1 MKRRQMAL
9 VVCLLM
15 ICSAKGWAARPFS
28 TDDAGTVE
36 KGKFELESGYEYSD
50 VAAEGQSGLCCLGF
64 KHGVTEKMDI
74 GIGFAYTFLPQVAE
88 GLSPASISFKF
99 AVLKDLLAVSFAQ
112 ELGNSAYSL
121 NCALT
126 KEFGPVEMDVN
137 LGYAATATSDTP
149 GSITYGAAL
158 IYDFERYNINL
169 GCEFLGNKDRFQDWL
184 IGVRWKILEGLAV
197 DLAYN
202 GDFQGDKKKVTTGL
216 HYEF

>member
-1 MKRRQMAL
+1 MVRRIMVL
-9 VVCLLM
+9 VVCLL
-15 ICSAKGWAARPFS
+15 IVCSVKLWAARPFS

-36 KGKFELESGYEYSD
+36 KGKFEIESGYEYSD
-50 VAAEGQSGLCCLGF
+50 VATKGQSGLCCLGF

-74 GIGFAYTFLPQVAE
+74 GIGFTHTFLPQVAE
-88 GLSPASISFKF
+88 GLSPANISFKF

-121 NCALT
+121 NSAMT
-126 KEFGPVEMDVN
+126 KTFGPVEIDVN

-158 IYDFERYNINL
+158 IYDFEKYNINL
-169 GCEFLGNKDRFQDWL
+169 GCEFLGTKNGIQDWL
-184 IGVRWKILEGLAV
+184 IGIRWKILEGLAV